1 MSPFLLNLRLHDSG
15 KGRVMESF
23 SSLLTN
29 NVFKDVLLV
38 CSDGNISLDKFC
50 VGLIFPF
57 LSDIFDKSCSSDMVI
72 LLPDLE
78 KNTIFVKISV
88 ILGTDYIQGSSHE
101 ISQESINISENKDI
115 KHEPESLNEFKTIN
129 DYPSENIEIMI
140 QEIDPNATIN
150 NAEDSIEKNV
160 NNDDE
165 QQIKFTDTSNNMRTS
180 LENYVQQ
187 DNIEQRRV
195 DNNVLIDPLYTIPRD
210 QSDHFVDMKKT
221 SKEEHNLIN
230 LTVGMTFVGKAEVL
244 SHIKSY
250 SNSNFSP
257 LVIRNSSKTTKK
269 SLWRLYF
276 ACPHGVKKISKST
289 GKRKVE
295 ATAYVGCPA
304 VLFVNQKED
313 GTFVVD
319 KAVLEHENHEVGREI
334 FARYANNRRL
344 SKDQEDAVAAFLVS
358 NPRPADVASLLKD
371 LTGRHYSTQDA
382 SNLVIRLRKTNSTL
396 NAMNKTYYEGLVYSC
411 DKCNFK
417 AKRPLD
423 LKIHFKLLHSMF
435 SQNKK
440 T

>member
-88 ILGTDYIQGSSHE
+88 ILGMDE

-115 KHEPESLNEFKTIN
+115 KHEPESLNEFKINDAIKTIN
-129 DYPSENIEIMI
+129 DCPSENIEIMV

-150 NAEDSIEKNV
+150 NAEDSIKENLH
-160 NNDDE
+160 NDD
-165 QQIKFTDTSNNMRTS
+165 
-180 LENYVQQ
+180 VQQ

-195 DNNVLIDPLYTIPRD
+195 DNNVLIDPLDTIPRD
-210 QSDHFVDMKKT
+210 PSEHIVDMKNEEQT
-221 SKEEHNLIN
+221 SIN
-230 LTVGMTFVGKAEVL
+230 LTVGMSFVGKAEAL